1 VRQAWSQHSASRV
14 FRFVRAHLRGRRNL
28 DMVLRSRGAIRWP
41 FMPSFSELNLH
52 PALAQAITA
61 RGYAEAL
68 PVQAAVVQDQYKGR
82 DLLVSSQTG
91 SGKTLAF
98 GMLLAQGLLPEQAMP
113 PRGQGTRPPV
123 GLVIAPTREL
133 ANQVRTELAW
143 LFAKT
148 HLRIAAFTGG
158 SDIVR
163 DIKQLRTGADLVV
176 GTPGRLVDLL
186 KRECL
191 RLDAVTTVVLDEA
204 DEMLDMGFQEDLE
217 ILLGAAAAR
226 TRTLM
231 FSATLPSDILAMAAR
246 YQKEALRVDV
256 RPEKGNA
263 AHDDIEYI
271 AHLTAVGD
279 HLPAVINV
287 LRTNGNGRSIVFG
300 TTREGVASLHEELV
314 RRGFSAVVLSGD
326 RAQHERNRALA
337 ALRSGEARV
346 LVATNVAARGL
357 DLPEVDLV
365 IHADLPLNTEDL
377 THRSG
382 RTGRAGR
389 KGRSVVIANLAERR
403 KAERLMSN
411 ARVKFTWTEVPSAAA
426 ITQAEQATF
435 EAALIEEVQA
445 AGEGVP
451 EARAVLARLCAS
463 VDREALLAALL
474 KRELDRLP
482 KGESLRSVHIK
493 EAQGTPDR
501 FPTDGPRRSHDEFAR
516 DAVVFR
522 INLGAQSKA
531 EPGWLLP
538 LICRR
543 GGVTRRDV
551 GAIRVGQRASEFEIA
566 GNAVQDFTLSA
577 SLVDPRA
584 PHVRIERVSAEA
596 RSMARR
602 PAEPARR
609 AAEPARRAAE
619 PAHPIAEPKRPR
631 AAREHGGEERPVKVH
646 RMPGRDHRLARPAH
660 PAAPSFLNPVHDLRP
675 SKVPPQKVQA
685 HAGPG
690 FKNPRPHAGNT
701 GGLQPYRGRAQA
713 HPGKK
718 R

>member
-1 VRQAWSQHSASRV
+1 
-14 FRFVRAHLRGRRNL
+14 
-28 DMVLRSRGAIRWP
+28 
-41 FMPSFSELNLH
+41 MPSFSELNLH

-61 RGYAEAL
+61 RGYTDAL
-68 PVQAAVVQDQYKGR
+68 PVQATVVQDQYKGR

-98 GMLLAQGLLPEQAMP
+98 GLLLAQSLLPEQEMP
-113 PRGQGTRPPV
+113 ARGQGARPAV

-133 ANQVRTELAW
+133 ATQVRTELAW

-148 HLRIAAFTGG
+148 NLRIAAFTGG

-163 DIKQLRTGADLVV
+163 DMKALRTGADLVV

-186 KRECL
+186 KRGCL
-191 RLDAVTTVVLDEA
+191 RLDAVSTVVLDEA

-217 ILLGAAAAR
+217 TLLGAASAR

-231 FSATLPSDILAMAAR
+231 FSATLPADILSMAKR

-287 LRTNGNGRSIVFG
+287 LRSNGNGRSIVFG
-300 TTREGVASLHEELV
+300 TTREGVAALHEALI
-314 RRGFSAVVLSGD
+314 RRNFAAVVLSGD

-365 IHADLPLNTEDL
+365 IHADLPLNNEDL

-403 KAERLMSN
+403 KAERLMQN
-411 ARVKFTWTEVPSAAA
+411 ARVKFSWTEVPSADA
-426 ITQAEQATF
+426 ITQAEQSVF
-435 EAALIEEVQA
+435 ETALVEEAKA
-445 AGEGVP
+445 AGEITP
-451 EARAVLARLCAS
+451 QARALLERLCAS
-463 VDREALLAALL
+463 ADREALLAVLL

-482 KGESLRSVHIK
+482 KGEPLRSVHIR
-493 EAQGTPDR
+493 EAQGAADR
-501 FPTDGPRRSHDEFAR
+501 FPQEGPRLSHSDFAR

-522 INLGAQSKA
+522 INVGAQSKA

-551 GAIRVGQRASEFEIA
+551 GAIRIGQRTSEFEIA
-566 GNAVQDFTLSA
+566 GSAVAEFSQKA
-577 SLVDPRA
+577 AVPDPRA
-584 PHVRIERVSAEA
+584 PHVRIERLSSDA
-596 RSMARR
+596 R
-602 PAEPARR
+602 PARR
-609 AAEPARRAAE
+609 AAPFHE
-619 PAHPIAEPKRPR
+619 KRDTPHAPR
-631 AAREHGGEERPVKVH
+631 AHHGEGERMQTRAPREHREDTVREAPKAPRPHHEAKSQEHARPDREHTSAARPVKVH
-646 RMPGRDHRLARPAH
+646 RMPERNQRPSHPTRAAAPHPHKPEAGARPQKPGSFKAH
-660 PAAPSFLNPVHDLRP
+660 G
-675 SKVPPQKVQA
+675 
-685 HAGPG
+685 HAGSG
-690 FKNPRPHAGNT
+690 LRHAQADRSHGENT
-701 GGLQPYRGRAQA
+701 GGLRPYRGRTHA

-718 R
+718 K